1 MKLIK
6 SQAEIIC
13 GRRGE
18 ILRTEG
24 RNSPDG
30 GEKFSGRRKI
40 QDARDFKAQRVR
52 IINISPL
59 LGHEEPADNVSCT
72 EIG

>member
-1 MKLIK
+1 MKKMKLIK

-30 GEKFSGRRKI
+30 
-40 QDARDFKAQRVR
+40 ARSRTAATSRL
-52 IINISPL
+52 S
-59 LGHEEPADNVSCT
+59 E
-72 EIG
+72 

>member
-30 GEKFSGRRKI
+30 AS
-40 QDARDFKAQRVR
+40 QDGRDFKDQRVR
-52 IINISPL
+52 ILNISPL
-59 LGHEEPADNVSCT
+59 WGHEETDDKAF
-72 EIG
+72 